1 MAYNNL
7 IDLTRLGQFLGK
19 LKLLLNEKVDKET
32 GKGLST
38 NDYTSAEKTK
48 LSGIEVQANKTIV
61 DSALSSSSTNP
72 VQNSVIY
79 DALEYAAAAAD
90 EIVIISDTQPTS
102 DNNKLW
108 AKATADGSVQVAT
121 YAELQALEATVSGKV
136 DAVTGKDLSTN
147 DYTDAEKTKLA
158 GIAAGA
164 QVNTL
169 TGVKGDAEV
178 AYRTGNVNITKG
190 NIGLGNVENKSS
202 ATIRGELTS
211 SDVTTALG
219 YTPPQTDTTY
229 ETMTE
234 SEAETG
240 TSTTG
245 KLISAEVLDAAIE
258 NKGYT
263 SNVGTIT
270 GITMNGASKGTSGV
284 VDLGTVITAHQDIS
298 GKLDS
303 SLKGAANGLAEL
315 GSDGKV
321 PASQLPSYVDDVV
334 EYAGQ
339 ANFPTTGESGKIYVD
354 TSANKCYRWSGSA
367 YIAVASDLA
376 LGTTSSTAFRGDYGA
391 AAYAH
396 GITNKGAAFASGL
409 YKVTTNAEGH
419 VTDATAV
426 QKSDITALG
435 IPAQDTTY
443 SNATTS
449 AAGLMSSTDKGK
461 LDGIEAQAN
470 KTVVDSALDG
480 TSTNP
485 VQNKIIKA
493 ALDAKGTY
501 SKPSGGI
508 PDADIASAATW
519 NAKADTSVATT
530 TANGLMSS
538 ADKAK
543 LDGIDT
549 QANKTVVDS
558 ALSLTSENPV
568 QNKVIKSALDN
579 KVSTESGKGLS
590 SNDYTSAEKTK
601 LSGIDTGAQVN
612 VIETIKK
619 NGKALSVSNKAV
631 DIAVPTKTSDLTNDS
646 NFPVDANYVHTDS
659 NFTAAEKTKLANIET
674 EANKTIVDS
683 ALSSSSTNPVQ
694 NKVVKEALDLLE
706 DEVVVSDTQPSSAN
720 NRLWVNESLGD
731 GISLATY
738 AELQALQADVSLLES
753 EVIVSDTQPTAATN
767 QIWISET
774 LGAGVSM
781 ATYAELQALEARVA
795 ALETALAAL
804 S

>member
-19 LKLLLNEKVDKET
+19 LKLLLDEKVDKET

-48 LSGIEVQANKTIV
+48 LSGIEAQANKTIV

-79 DALEYAAAAAD
+79 DALEDAAAAAD

-396 GITNKGAAFASGL
+396 GVTNKGAAFASGL

-449 AAGLMSSTDKGK
+449 AAGLMSSTDK
-461 LDGIEAQAN
+461 
-470 KTVVDSALDG
+470 
-480 TSTNP
+480 
-485 VQNKIIKA
+485 
-493 ALDAKGTY
+493 
-501 SKPSGGI
+501 
-508 PDADIASAATW
+508 
-519 NAKADTSVATT
+519 
-530 TANGLMSS
+530 
-538 ADKAK
+538 AK

-558 ALSLTSENPV
+558 ALSATSENPV

-590 SNDYTSAEKTK
+590 SNDYTSTEKTK

-619 NGKALSVSNKAV
+619 NGTALSVSNKAV

>member
-79 DALEYAAAAAD
+79 DALEDAAAAAD

-449 AAGLMSSTDKGK
+449 AAGLMSSTDK
-461 LDGIEAQAN
+461 
-470 KTVVDSALDG
+470 
-480 TSTNP
+480 
-485 VQNKIIKA
+485 
-493 ALDAKGTY
+493 
-501 SKPSGGI
+501 
-508 PDADIASAATW
+508 
-519 NAKADTSVATT
+519 
-530 TANGLMSS
+530 
-538 ADKAK
+538 AK

-558 ALSLTSENPV
+558 ALSATSENPV

-767 QIWISET
+767 HNWISET